1 MGNGYQQ
8 ESFQKTT
15 PKPRKNPDQT
25 DVNSREKWQNEGT
38 GLEAATA
45 AGAGGAPIA
54 TNATIAAN
62 ATNAAACRLSS
73 CYIIASVVAAV
84 KMLIRRKHQ

>member
-25 DVNSREKWQNEGT
+25 DVNSREKVHSPSFDKQ
-38 GLEAATA
+38 
-45 AGAGGAPIA
+45 
-54 TNATIAAN
+54 TNNQT
-62 ATNAAACRLSS
+62 
-73 CYIIASVVAAV
+73 
-84 KMLIRRKHQ
+84 HF